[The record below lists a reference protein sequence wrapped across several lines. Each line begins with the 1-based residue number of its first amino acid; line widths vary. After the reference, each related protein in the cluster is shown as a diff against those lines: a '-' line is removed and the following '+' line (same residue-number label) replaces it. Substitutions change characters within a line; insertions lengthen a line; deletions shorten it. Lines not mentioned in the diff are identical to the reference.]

1 MPAAFRVFTTAAFDR
16 SMKQLAKKN
25 PDVSGVFERL
35 ITILATDPRNT
46 SRQHNIKKLTNIESG
61 DGQWR
66 IRSGV
71 YRLRYDVDGEIVTLH
86 SINHR
91 KNAYC

>member
-16 SMKQLAKKN
+16 SMKQLVKKN
-25 PDVSGVFERL
+25 PDVSDMLESL
-35 ITILATDPRNT
+35 ITILATDPQNT
-46 SRQHNIKKLTNIESG
+46 SRQHNIKKLTNIAPG

-71 YRLRYDVDGEIVTLH
+71 YRLRYDVQDERVTLH

-91 KNAYC
+91 KEAY

>member
-1 MPAAFRVFTTAAFDR
+1 MPGSFRVLTTAAFDR
-16 SMKQLAKKN
+16 SMRRLAKKN
-25 PDVSGVFERL
+25 PGISEVFEDL
-35 ITILATDPRNT
+35 VHILATDPQNT
-46 SRQHNIKKLTNIESG
+46 SRKHKIKKLTGVEAG

-71 YRLRYDVDGEIVTLH
+71 YRLRYDVEGDLVMLH

-91 KNAYC
+91 KDAY

>member
-1 MPAAFRVFTTAAFDR
+1 MAVSFRVFTTAAFDR
-16 SMKQLAKKN
+16 SMRALAKMH
-25 PDVSGVFERL
+25 PDIPDMFEDL
-35 ITILATDPRNT
+35 VTVLATDPQNT
-46 SRQHNIKKLTNIESG
+46 SRKHNIKKLRDVEAG

-71 YRLRYDVDGEIVTLH
+71 YRLRYDIEANVVTLH

-91 KNAYC
+91 KDAY

>member
-1 MPAAFRVFTTAAFDR
+1 MAVTFRVFTTAAFDR
-16 SMKQLAKKN
+16 SIKRLAKKN
-25 PDVSGVFERL
+25 PDIPDMFEGL
-35 ITILATDPRNT
+35 VTTLAADPQNT
-46 SRQHNIKKLTNIESG
+46 SRKHSIKKLTNVDAG

-71 YRLRYDVDGEIVTLH
+71 YRLRYDVQGDVVTLH

-91 KNAYC
+91 KDAY

>member
-1 MPAAFRVFTTAAFDR
+1 MPAAFRILSTAAFDR
-16 SMKQLAKKN
+16 SFKRLAKKHSDI
-25 PDVSGVFERL
+25 PGVLEEL
-35 ITILATDPRNT
+35 VAILEADPLNT
-46 SRQHNIKKLTNIESG
+46 SRRHNIKKLVDVEPG

-71 YRLRYDVDGEIVTLH
+71 YRLRYDVIGTTVTLH

-91 KNAYC
+91 RDAY

>member
-1 MPAAFRVFTTAAFDR
+1 MTPAFRVFTTAAFDR
-16 SMKQLAKKN
+16 TIKRLAKKN
-25 PDVSGVFERL
+25 RDTPQMFEGL
-35 ITILATDPRNT
+35 VAVLATDPQNT
-46 SRQHNIKKLTNIESG
+46 SRKHNIKKLTNVDAG

-71 YRLRYDVDGEIVTLH
+71 YRLRYDITGDIVTLH

-91 KNAYC
+91 KDAY

>member
-1 MPAAFRVFTTAAFDR
+1 MPAAFRIFHSTAFDR
-16 SMKQLAKKN
+16 SLKRLIKKN
-25 PDVSGVFERL
+25 ADVLEIFESL
-35 ITILATDPRNT
+35 IPILETDPMNT
-46 SRQHNIKKLTNIESG
+46 SLRHHIKKLEGVAQG

-71 YRLRYDVDGEIVTLH
+71 YRLRYDVVGDQVHLH

-91 KNAYC
+91 REAY

>member
-1 MPAAFRVFTTAAFDR
+1 MASDFRIASTPA
-16 SMKQLAKKN
+16 
-25 PDVSGVFERL
+25 FERSARKL
-35 ITILATDPRNT
+35 IRKKPRVEDVIEDLCAVLEEDPFNL
-46 SRQHNIKKLTNIESG
+46 SRIHNIKKLINVEAG

-71 YRLRYDVDGEIVTLH
+71 YRLRYDVERDTVILH

-91 KNAYC
+91 KDAY

>member
-1 MPAAFRVFTTAAFDR
+1 MSAAFRVFTTRAFDR
-16 SMKQLAKKN
+16 SIKRLAKKN
-25 PDVSGVFERL
+25 PDIPEIFEALLGVL
-35 ITILATDPRNT
+35 SSDPLNT
-46 SRQHNIKKLTNIESG
+46 TRRHQIKKLTNVEQG

-71 YRLRYDVDGEIVTLH
+71 YRLRYDVEGSTVTLH

-91 KNAYC
+91 SEAY